1 MLLGFALKVMV
12 GAGAVTVTVAVSETL
27 PPPVPVQVSPKL
39 VLDVSAP
46 VRCDPLVSV
55 LLVQP
60 PDALQEVVFVD
71 DQLINAVPPFA
82 TVLGLADI
90 TSVGFGAL
98 TIIWT
103 NWVLVPPGP
112 VHVSE

>member
-1 MLLGFALKVMV
+1 MLLGFALKVIV
-12 GAGAVTVTVAVSETL
+12 GAGAVTETVAVSETL
-27 PPPVPVQVSPKL
+27 PPAPVQVSPKL

-98 TIIWT
+98 TVILT
-103 NWVLVPPGP
+103 NWVSAPPGP
-112 VHVSE
+112 VHVSW